1 MFPTT
6 SRTQT
11 TRVLVRLFGWLE
23 VGGAVSEEAGGADGF
38 GEDDADGDE
47 DGAGSG
53 REGDSD
59 FDASA
64 LGIFIA
70 AAKSDAALGKI
81 FADGE
86 CFLVG
91 LMRSREFDIPEIGT
105 RFENVDG
112 IKEAFRFAINFGED
126 AGTSGSHA
134 VTIEQAL
141 KRDFLAG
148 EKLFCD
154 SHNAAVAADEQGY
167 GGNAAHH
174 SGGGHAGCC
183 ELD

>member
-1 MFPTT
+1 M
-6 SRTQT
+6 
-11 TRVLVRLFGWLE
+11 RLFGWLE

-81 FADGE
+81 FARLRRGMTRSSSCPARVVGE
-86 CFLVG
+86 
-91 LMRSREFDIPEIGT
+91 
-105 RFENVDG
+105 
-112 IKEAFRFAINFGED
+112 
-126 AGTSGSHA
+126 
-134 VTIEQAL
+134 
-141 KRDFLAG
+141 LAG
-148 EKLFCD
+148 ANSDCASIQTDGASQTLQMRAIHLRD
-154 SHNAAVAADEQGY
+154 SKDF
-167 GGNAAHH
+167 
-174 SGGGHAGCC
+174 SSSSFR
-183 ELD
+183 

>member
-1 MFPTT
+1 MHSAAQFRP
-6 SRTQT
+6 R
-11 TRVLVRLFGWLE
+11 LE

-81 FADGE
+81 FANGNF
-86 CFLVG
+86 FLK
-91 LMRSREFDIPEIGT
+91 T
-105 RFENVDG
+105 ATWRFTD
-112 IKEAFRFAINFGED
+112 FADTGDTF
-126 AGTSGSHA
+126 A
-134 VTIEQAL
+134 
-141 KRDFLAG
+141 
-148 EKLFCD
+148 
-154 SHNAAVAADEQGY
+154 
-167 GGNAAHH
+167 
-174 SGGGHAGCC
+174 
-183 ELD
+183 

>member
-11 TRVLVRLFGWLE
+11 TQVFLRLFGWLE

-81 FADGE
+81 LADGDFFLKTATANAGENAGFDAGAITAGDDAIFFLLGSRGGRVGGSEFGLRFDPDGWRFTDFADTGDT
-86 CFLVG
+86 FA
-91 LMRSREFDIPEIGT
+91 
-105 RFENVDG
+105 RFE
-112 IKEAFRFAINFGED
+112 R
-126 AGTSGSHA
+126 S
-134 VTIEQAL
+134 
-141 KRDFLAG
+141 
-148 EKLFCD
+148 
-154 SHNAAVAADEQGY
+154 
-167 GGNAAHH
+167 
-174 SGGGHAGCC
+174 
-183 ELD
+183 

>member
-11 TRVLVRLFGWLE
+11 TRVFMRLFGRLE

-38 GEDDADGDE
+38 GEHDADGDE

-64 LGIFIA
+64 RGILVA

-81 FADGE
+81 FADGDF
-86 CFLVG
+86 FLKTATANAG
-91 LMRSREFDIPEIGT
+91 
-105 RFENVDG
+105 ENAG
-112 IKEAFRFAINFGED
+112 FD
-126 AGTSGSHA
+126 AGAITARDDAIFFLLGS
-134 VTIEQAL
+134 
-141 KRDFLAG
+141 RG
-148 EKLFCD
+148 WR
-154 SHNAAVAADEQGY
+154 
-167 GGNAAHH
+167 
-174 SGGGHAGCC
+174 GGGR
-183 ELD
+183 